1 VVVIIVSL
9 RQTCGIC
16 ARLMPLPT
24 TSYNFC
30 AKTHCVVAAAML
42 LQVFMEFWESS
53 GDDASTAG
61 NPNEGTAPV
70 APSVWQHVSCRLPH
84 SATT

>member
-1 VVVIIVSL
+1 MHKIDASAYLLLASRTFVQI
-9 RQTCGIC
+9 R
-16 ARLMPLPT
+16 
-24 TSYNFC
+24 N
-30 AKTHCVVAAAML
+30 CVVAAAML
-42 LQVFMEFWESS
+42 LQVFMEFRESS